1 MYVKK
6 NIKLTRSAALFLM
19 VCLMVGL
26 FTVAMPQV
34 VSAAGAAGYQLTNAT
49 LLGGEGTWDY
59 LAFNNNTRQ
68 LFINRRGPGVTV
80 FNVDTKKVVG
90 IVEDTKGASGTAL
103 VTEFNRGYT
112 TISEDNVVKA
122 FDLTTL
128 APLGTIPVGHDP
140 DCIVYDPAS
149 KLVFSCG
156 ADGAI
161 TAIDAATGTVVA
173 TIEVPSKKVE
183 YAAVDGKG
191 YLYVNLRDKAQVA
204 VINTKELKVE
214 ALWSMSMGNANT
226 PMAIDA
232 EKGRLFVGCRNGW
245 LTVLDTKDGSI
256 LAELPILGFNPDSV
270 IYDPVTKLV
279 FVACMNAT
287 MTVYQETVKGD
298 YVVADFVQTKDWAKT
313 MALDPKTHSIY
324 IAGAQTGKYIPKKTW
339 PELVP
344 DTFSVFTISRK

>member
-1 MYVKK
+1 MYMKK
-6 NIKLTRSAALFLM
+6 DIKLVRKSALFLM
-19 VCLMVGL
+19 VCLVVGL
-26 FTVAMPQV
+26 FTVAMPQIAN
-34 VSAAGAAGYQLTNAT
+34 AAGATGYQLTNTT
-49 LLGGEGTWDY
+49 LLGGEGEWDY

-80 FNVDTKKVVG
+80 FNVDTKKVDGV
-90 IVEDTKGASGTAL
+90 VEDTKGASGTAL

-112 TISEDNVVKA
+112 TISEENVVKA

-128 APLGTIPVGHDP
+128 ASLGTIPVGEDP
-140 DCIVYDPAS
+140 DCIVYDSAS

-156 ADGAI
+156 ANGAI
-161 TAIDAATGTVVA
+161 TAIDAASGNVVA

-191 YLYVNLRDKAQVA
+191 HLYVNLRDKGQVA
-204 VINTKELKVE
+204 VIDTKTLKVE
-214 ALWSMSMGNANT
+214 TLWSMNRGNNNT

-232 EKGRLFVGCRNGW
+232 EKGRLFVGCRNSW

-270 IYDPVTKLV
+270 IYDPVTKLI
-279 FVACMNAT
+279 FVACMNGVI
-287 MTVYQETVKGD
+287 TVYQETAKGG
-298 YVVADFVQTKDWAKT
+298 YVVADSVLSKDWAKT

-324 IAGAQTGKYIPKKTW
+324 IAAAQTGKYIPKKTW
-339 PELVP
+339 PELVSN
-344 DTFSVFTISRK
+344 TFSVFTISK